1 MDLLNDF
8 SPGLFIMQTVIL
20 LIILFLLAKFAWKPI
35 LKSLDDREEGIQG
48 ALDAAENAKKELQNL
63 QADNE
68 RILNEARA
76 ERDSMLKEAR
86 EMKATMI
93 ANAKEEA
100 QAEADKVVKQAQD
113 AIAAEKKAAVA
124 DLKNQ
129 VAEISVTIAEKVI
142 KSELADKNKQLEL
155 VSSSLKEVTLN

>member
-1 MDLLNDF
+1 MNLLNDF
-8 SPGLFIMQTVIL
+8 SPGLFVMQAIIL
-20 LIILFLLAKFAWKPI
+20 LVLILLMRKFAWKPI
-35 LKSLDDREEGIQG
+35 LDSLNDREEGIQN

-76 ERDSMLKEAR
+76 ERDTMLKEAR
-86 EMKATMI
+86 ELKTSMI
-93 ANAKEEA
+93 ATAKEEA
-100 QAEADKVVKQAQD
+100 QAEADKVVKQAQET
-113 AIAAEKKAAVA
+113 IAAEKKAAIA

-129 VAEISVTIAEKVI
+129 VAGISVDIAEKVV

-155 VSSSLKEVTLN
+155 VLSLIHI